1 MEEERRGPK
10 VTFTFD
16 YYEDREEMIQMLN
29 YSEPYCKLHE
39 IYNMV
44 RSELKHGEEPM
55 TQHIENLLERIKDE
69 AWME

>member
-1 MEEERRGPK
+1 MEQERRGPK

-16 YYEDREEMIQMLN
+16 YWEDREEMLQMLN
-29 YSEPYCKLHE
+29 YSEPYCKLNE

-44 RSELKHGEEPM
+44 RSELKHGEEELSD
-55 TQHIENLLERIKDE
+55 HVVRLLEQIKEE